1 MTEGNTKNKNYFG
14 LIALFLMIVV
24 LPAGSWFYLNDG
36 AKYRISAMEELQ
48 SLGQLSSAEIG
59 NQNLT
64 GSLVIAGFVSTK
76 EEEATQAY
84 GNTIQKLSDQF
95 SDRQRVFFT
104 LFNIDGQSSLN
115 AYANKFELKDNPQVL
130 LLDEPVDQVE
140 KLAKESY
147 KLPLEQGM
155 SLDENPYLVLL
166 DTTLTI
172 RNYYDMREL
181 AEMKKLVRHITRI
194 LPPSPKKDIILKRE
208 KEK

>member
-1 MTEGNTKNKNYFG
+1 MAEGNTKNKNYFA
-14 LIALFLMIVV
+14 LIALFLMLIV

-48 SLGQLSSAEIG
+48 DFGQLSQEDIG
-59 NQNLT
+59 EQNLQ
-64 GSLVIAGFVSTK
+64 GSLVIAGFVSSN
-76 EEEATQAY
+76 EEDF

-104 LFNIDGQSSLN
+104 LFNADSNSGSLE
-115 AYANKFELKDNPQVL
+115 AYAKKYMLKNNPQVL
-130 LLDEPVDQVE
+130 LQNTPQESVE
-140 KLAKESY
+140 ALAKNTF
-147 KLPLEQGM
+147 KLPLEEG
-155 SLDENPYLVLL
+155 LTLEENPYLVLL

-181 AEMKKLVRHITRI
+181 TEMKNLVRHITRI

>member
-1 MTEGNTKNKNYFG
+1 MAEGNTKNKNYFA
-14 LIALFLMIVV
+14 LIALFLMLIV

-48 SLGQLSSAEIG
+48 DFGQLSQEDIG
-59 NQNLT
+59 EQSLQ
-64 GSLVIAGFVSTK
+64 GSLVIAGFVSSN
-76 EEEATQAY
+76 EEDF

-104 LFNIDGQSSLN
+104 LFNADSNSGSLE
-115 AYANKFELKDNPQVL
+115 AYAKKYMLKNNPQVL
-130 LLDEPVDQVE
+130 LQNTPQESVE
-140 KLAKESY
+140 ALAKNTF
-147 KLPLEQGM
+147 KLPLEEG
-155 SLDENPYLVLL
+155 LTLEENPYLVLL

-181 AEMKKLVRHITRI
+181 TEMKNLVRHITRI

>member
-1 MTEGNTKNKNYFG
+1 MAEGNTKNKNYFA
-14 LIALFLMIVV
+14 LIALFLMLIV

-48 SLGQLSSAEIG
+48 DFGQLSQEDIG
-59 NQNLT
+59 EQNLQ
-64 GSLVIAGFVSTK
+64 GSLVIAGFVSSN
-76 EEEATQAY
+76 EEAF

-104 LFNIDGQSSLN
+104 LFNADANSGSLE
-115 AYANKFELKDNPQVL
+115 AYANKYMLKNNPQVL
-130 LLDEPVDQVE
+130 LQNTPQESVE
-140 KLAKESY
+140 ALAKNTF
-147 KLPLEQGM
+147 KLPLEEG
-155 SLDENPYLVLL
+155 LTLEENPDLVLL
-166 DTTLTI
+166 DTTRTI

-181 AEMKKLVRHITRI
+181 TEMKNLVRHITRI